1 MSILSEGVGNRARIR
16 VAIAGA
22 TGWVGRA
29 LVAAIMRDPELEL
42 VAAVARRG
50 AQRDIGLVVGV
61 GPLGVLID
69 DAIGDALTH
78 GRPQVLVDFSSP
90 LVVMDHVRAALS
102 TGIAVVVGTSGI
114 QDEHF
119 QEIDLLA
126 QEQGVGALVAGNFAL
141 TAVLM
146 MKFAEMARR
155 YIPDCEIIEYHGANK
170 LDAPSGTALETTARL
185 ERVAQ
190 TGAPAPPPRPEM
202 LGSSAA
208 RGVEMAGA
216 QVHSVRLPGLV
227 SHQEI
232 LFGRPGE
239 LLTLRHRSEEHTS
252 ELQSRRDLVCRLLL
266 EKKKTK
272 TNEIRST

>member
-1 MSILSEGVGNRARIR
+1 MARLR

-29 LVAAIMRDPELEL
+29 LVPAIMRDPELEL

-50 AQRDIGLVVGV
+50 ARRDIGLVVGV

-78 GRPQVLVDFSSP
+78 GRPQVLVDFTSH
-90 LVVMDHVRAALS
+90 LVVMAHVRAALS
-102 TGIAVVVGTSGI
+102 SGIAVVVGTSGI
-114 QDEHF
+114 REEQF

-126 QEQGVGALVAGNFAL
+126 REQGVGALVAGNFAL

-155 YIPDCEIIEYHGANK
+155 YIPDCEIIEYHGAHK
-170 LDAPSGTALETTARL
+170 PDVPSGTALETTARL

-190 TGAPAPPPRPEM
+190 AGAPVPLPRAATEV
-202 LGSSAA
+202 SAA
-208 RGVEMAGA
+208 RGVEIAGA
-216 QVHSVRLPGLV
+216 QVHSVRLPGAV

-239 LLTLRHRSEEHTS
+239 LLTLRHDSFAAESYVAGTLLAIKRVMGF
-252 ELQSRRDLVCRLLL
+252 RGLVRGLDALL
-266 EKKKTK
+266 EL
-272 TNEIRST
+272 

>member
-1 MSILSEGVGNRARIR
+1 MARLRI
-16 VAIAGA
+16 AIAGA

-29 LVAAIMRDPELEL
+29 LIPAVMRDPDLEL
-42 VAAVARRG
+42 VAAIARRG

-69 DAIGDALTH
+69 NAISDALNH
-78 GRPQVLVDFSSP
+78 GRPQVLVDFTSP

-102 TGIAVVVGTSGI
+102 SGIAVVVGTSGI
-114 QDEHF
+114 REEQF
-119 QEIDLLA
+119 QEIDQLA

-170 LDAPSGTALETTARL
+170 PDAPSGTTLETTARL
-185 ERVAQ
+185 ERVVQA
-190 TGAPAPPPRPEM
+190 GAPSVTPRPETI
-202 LGSSAA
+202 GAPGA
-208 RGVEMAGA
+208 RGVELAGA

-239 LLTLRHRSEEHTS
+239 LLTLRHDSFAAESYVAGTLLAMKRVMSFRG
-252 ELQSRRDLVCRLLL
+252 LVRGLDALLDL
-266 EKKKTK
+266 
-272 TNEIRST
+272 

>member
-1 MSILSEGVGNRARIR
+1 MARLR
-16 VAIAGA
+16 VAVAGA

-29 LVAAIMRDPELEL
+29 LIPAIMRDHELEL
-42 VAAVARRG
+42 VAAIARRG
-50 AQRDIGLVVGV
+50 ARRDIGLVVGV

-78 GRPQVLVDFSSP
+78 GRPQVLVDFTSP
-90 LVVMDHVRAALS
+90 FVVMDHVRAALS
-102 TGIAVVVGTSGI
+102 SGIAVVVGTSGI
-114 QDEHF
+114 REEQF
-119 QEIDLLA
+119 QEIDQLA
-126 QEQGVGALVAGNFAL
+126 QEQGIGALVAGNFAL

-155 YIPDCEIIEYHGANK
+155 HIPDCEIIEYHGANK
-170 LDAPSGTALETTARL
+170 LDAPSGTALETIARL

-190 TGAPAPPPRPEM
+190 TGAPSAQPRPEM
-202 LGSSAA
+202 LGSSEA

-239 LLTLRHRSEEHTS
+239 LLTLRHDSFAAESYVAGTLLAMKRVMG
-252 ELQSRRDLVCRLLL
+252 LRGLVRGLDALL
-266 EKKKTK
+266 EL
-272 TNEIRST
+272 

>member
-1 MSILSEGVGNRARIR
+1 MARLR

-29 LVAAIMRDPELEL
+29 LVPAIMRDPELEL
-42 VAAVARRG
+42 VGAVARRG

-69 DAIGDALTH
+69 DALGDALTH
-78 GRPQVLVDFSSP
+78 SRPQVLVDFTSP

-102 TGIAVVVGTSGI
+102 SGIAVVVGTSGI
-114 QDEHF
+114 REEQF

-146 MKFAEMARR
+146 MKFAEIARR

-170 LDAPSGTALETTARL
+170 FDAPSGTALETTARL
-185 ERVAQ
+185 GRIAQ
-190 TGAPAPPPRPEM
+190 AGAPSALPHEEAPEAS
-202 LGSSAA
+202 GA
-208 RGVEMAGA
+208 RGIELAGA

-239 LLTLRHRSEEHTS
+239 LLTLRHDSFAAESYVAGTLLAIKRVMSF
-252 ELQSRRDLVCRLLL
+252 RGLVRGLDALL
-266 EKKKTK
+266 EL
-272 TNEIRST
+272 

>member
-1 MSILSEGVGNRARIR
+1 MARLR

-29 LVAAIMRDPELEL
+29 LVPAIMRDPELEL
-42 VAAVARRG
+42 VAAIARRG
-50 AQRDIGLVVGV
+50 ARRDIGLVVGV

-78 GRPQVLVDFSSP
+78 GRPQVLVDFTSP
-90 LVVMDHVRAALS
+90 FVVMDHIRAALAC
-102 TGIAVVVGTSGI
+102 GIAVVVGTSGI
-114 QDEHF
+114 REEQF

-155 YIPDCEIIEYHGANK
+155 YIPDCEIIEYHGAQK
-170 LDAPSGTALETTARL
+170 FDAPSGTALETTARL

-190 TGAPAPPPRPEM
+190 SGAPAAAPRLAGAE
-202 LGSSAA
+202 GSSAA

-239 LLTLRHRSEEHTS
+239 LLTLRHDSFAAESYVAGTLLAMKRVTNF
-252 ELQSRRDLVCRLLL
+252 RGLVRGLDALL
-266 EKKKTK
+266 EL
-272 TNEIRST
+272 

>member
-1 MSILSEGVGNRARIR
+1 MARIR

-50 AQRDIGLVVGV
+50 AQRDVGLVVGV

-78 GRPQVLVDFSSP
+78 SRPQVLIDYTSP
-90 LVVMDHVRAALS
+90 LVVMDHVRAALRS
-102 TGIAVVVGTSGI
+102 GVSVVVGTSGI
-114 QDEHF
+114 GEEQF
-119 QEIDLLA
+119 QEINQLA
-126 QEQGVGALVAGNFAL
+126 QEAGLGAVVAGNFAL

-170 LDAPSGTALETTARL
+170 LDAPSGAALESSARL
-185 ERVAQ
+185 DQVAKS
-190 TGAPAPPPRPEM
+190 GAPAPTARPPEV
-202 LGSSAA
+202 LGLPGA
-208 RGVEMAGA
+208 RGVALGDT
-216 QVHSVRLPGLV
+216 QVHSVRLPGLI

-239 LLTLRHRSEEHTS
+239 LLTLRHDSFAAEPYVAGTLLAVKRVAS
-252 ELQSRRDLVCRLLL
+252 LRGLVRGLDALL
-266 EKKKTK
+266 EL
-272 TNEIRST
+272 

>member
-1 MSILSEGVGNRARIR
+1 MARLR

-29 LVAAIMRDPELEL
+29 LIPAVMRDPELEL
-42 VAAVARRG
+42 VAAIARRG

-78 GRPQVLVDFSSP
+78 GRPQVLVDFTSP

-102 TGIAVVVGTSGI
+102 SGIAVVVGTSGI
-114 QDEHF
+114 REEQF
-119 QEIDLLA
+119 QEIDVLA

-155 YIPDCEIIEYHGANK
+155 HIPDCEIIEYHGAHK
-170 LDAPSGTALETTARL
+170 PDVPSGTALETTARL
-185 ERVAQ
+185 ELVENA
-190 TGAPAPPPRPEM
+190 GALTPQPRPETI
-202 LGSSAA
+202 GPAGA
-208 RGVEMAGA
+208 RGVELAGA

-239 LLTLRHRSEEHTS
+239 LLTLRHDSFAAESYVAGTLLAMKRVMSFRG
-252 ELQSRRDLVCRLLL
+252 LVRGLDALLDL
-266 EKKKTK
+266 
-272 TNEIRST
+272 

>member
-1 MSILSEGVGNRARIR
+1 MARIR

-29 LVAAIMRDPELEL
+29 LVTAIMRDTELEL
-42 VAAVARRG
+42 VAAIARRG
-50 AQRDIGLVVGV
+50 ARRDVGLVVGV

-78 GRPQVLVDFSSP
+78 SRPQVLIDFTSP
-90 LVVMDHVRAALS
+90 LVVMEHVRAALRS
-102 TGIAVVVGTSGI
+102 GVSVVVGTSGI
-114 QDEHF
+114 GEDQFE
-119 QEIDLLA
+119 EIHQLA
-126 QEQGVGALVAGNFAL
+126 EVQGAGAVVAGNFAL

-155 YIPDCEIIEYHGANK
+155 YIPDCEIIEYHGAQK
-170 LDAPSGTALETTARL
+170 VDVPSGTVLETVARL
-185 ERVAQ
+185 GHVEQ
-190 TGAPAPPPRPEM
+190 SGAPAPSPRPAEV
-202 LGSSAA
+202 LGLPGA
-208 RGVEMAGA
+208 RGVALAGA

-239 LLTLRHRSEEHTS
+239 LLTLRHDSFAAEPYVAGTLLAVKRVVS
-252 ELQSRRDLVCRLLL
+252 LRGLVRGLDALL
-266 EKKKTK
+266 EL
-272 TNEIRST
+272 

>member
-1 MSILSEGVGNRARIR
+1 MARIR

-29 LVAAIMRDPELEL
+29 LVPAVMRDPELEL

-50 AQRDIGLVVGV
+50 VQRDVGLVVGV

-69 DAIGDALTH
+69 DTIGDALVH
-78 GRPQVLVDFSSP
+78 SRPQVLVDFTSP
-90 LVVMDHVRAALS
+90 LVVMDHVRAALQS
-102 TGIAVVVGTSGI
+102 GVAVVVGTSGI
-114 QDEHF
+114 GEEQF
-119 QEIDLLA
+119 QEIHHLA
-126 QEQGVGALVAGNFAL
+126 QEQGVGAVVAGNFAL

-170 LDAPSGTALETTARL
+170 VDAPSGTALETIARL
-185 ERVAQ
+185 DQVAKA
-190 TGAPAPPPRPEM
+190 GAPVPLPHFQEV
-202 LGSSAA
+202 LGLPGA
-208 RGVEMAGA
+208 RGVALAGA

-239 LLTLRHRSEEHTS
+239 LLTLRHDSFAAESYVAGTLLAVKRVVS
-252 ELQSRRDLVCRLLL
+252 LRGLVRGLDALL
-266 EKKKTK
+266 EF
-272 TNEIRST
+272 